1 MDLKTKEQII
11 ELYKSGKTAKEL
23 SKIFPYHNATISRM
37 LKAEGVSRGRC
48 SQKRSEIT
56 PLVIKDFVE
65 NNLYCENLAKKY
77 QVDVHTIYRILDE
90 ANITRKTG
98 YHSNCIENY
107 FEKIDTPNKAYLLG
121 FITADGAIV
130 NDILSIEVKEE
141 DKEILDF
148 ARTEINPSASLT
160 PSRGCLRV
168 CFGAKQLAYDL
179 KKYGIIQNKSKILEK
194 VPIEYISKELL
205 PFYFRGLIDGDG
217 CIHKDGKISIYSGS
231 KKFIQNVQDILIQE
245 VNLTKLSIYTG
256 TTYFITW
263 GAKKDKEKLFN
274 YLYQDLDKT
283 YYYKRKYE
291 RLKSIIQTNTEVT
304 N

>member
-1 MDLKTKEQII
+1 M
-11 ELYKSGKTAKEL
+11 
-23 SKIFPYHNATISRM
+23 
-37 LKAEGVSRGRC
+37 
-48 SQKRSEIT
+48 
-56 PLVIKDFVE
+56 
-65 NNLYCENLAKKY
+65 
-77 QVDVHTIYRILDE
+77 HTIYRILDE

-98 YHSNCIENY
+98 YHSNCVENY
-107 FEKIDTPNKAYLLG
+107 FEKINTPNKAYLLG

-141 DKEILDF
+141 DRGILDF
-148 ARTEINPSASLT
+148 ARAEINPSASLT
-160 PSRGCLRV
+160 LSRGCLRV

-194 VPIEYISKELL
+194 VPIEYIPKELL

-245 VNLTKLSIYTG
+245 ANLTKLSIYTG

>member
-1 MDLKTKEQII
+1 MDLDTKKQII
-11 ELYKSGKTAKEL
+11 DLYKAGKTAKEL

-37 LKAEGVSRGRC
+37 LKAEGVSRGRY
-48 SQKRSEIT
+48 SQKRLEIT
-56 PLVIKDFVE
+56 PLVIKDFIE
-65 NNLYCENLAKKY
+65 NNLYCEDLAKKY

-90 ANITRKTG
+90 VNIKRKTG
-98 YHSNCIENY
+98 YHSNCVENY

-130 NDILSIEVKEE
+130 DDVLSIEVKKE

-148 ARTEINPSASLT
+148 ARSEINPSASLT
-160 PSRGCLRV
+160 PTRNCLRV

-179 KKYGIIQNKSKILEK
+179 KKFGIVQNKSKILEK
-194 VPIEYISKELL
+194 IPLEYISKELL

-231 KKFIQNVQDILIQE
+231 EKFIQNVQNILIQE
-245 VNLTKLSIYTG
+245 ANLTKLSIYCG
-256 TTYFITW
+256 TTFFITW
-263 GAKKDKEKLFN
+263 SSKKDKEKLFN
-274 YLYQDLDKT
+274 YLYKDLNKT

-291 RLKSIIQTNTEVT
+291 RLQSIINANTEVT
-304 N
+304 S